1 MAIFTPES
9 KFMKMMKTTL
19 NTNKYFIENKKEEDK
34 MAEYAKITLKDTC
47 NTYVTNTITD
57 EFKELNDKYDEC
69 ISFSE
74 QQIKLNKQFKNN
86 CDRLNKNLRKNT
98 DNMVIH
104 IDRTYDKL
112 CEVLD
117 NQYQQ
122 ELSEIRYYA
131 SQYKDEILDEIRNIK
146 KTVYFFMKVYGILL
160 LATFL
165 SVCFLR

>member
-19 NTNKYFIENKKEEDK
+19 NTNKYFIENKKEENK
-34 MAEYAKITLKDTC
+34 MAEYATIKLKDTC
-47 NTYVTNTITD
+47 DAYMTNTITD
-57 EFKELNDKYDEC
+57 KFEELNDKYDEC

-74 QQIKLNKQFKNN
+74 QQIKLNKQLKNN
-86 CDRLNKNLRKNT
+86 CDRFNKNLRKNT
-98 DNMVIH
+98 DDIVIH

-112 CEVLD
+112 YEVLD
-117 NQYQQ
+117 SQYQR
-122 ELSEIRYYA
+122 ELIEIGYT
-131 SQYKDEILDEIRNIK
+131 SIYKDEILNEIRSIK

>member
-1 MAIFTPES
+1 MGIFTPKN
-9 KFMKMMKTTL
+9 KFMEMMKTTL

-34 MAEYAKITLKDTC
+34 MAEYATIKLNDTC
-47 NTYVTNTITD
+47 NSYMTNTITD
-57 EFKELNDKYDEC
+57 KFEELNDKYDEC

-74 QQIKLNKQFKNN
+74 QQIKLNKQLKNN
-86 CDRLNKNLRKNT
+86 CDRFNKNLRKNT
-98 DNMVIH
+98 DDIVIH

-112 CEVLD
+112 YEVLD
-117 NQYQQ
+117 NQYRQ
-122 ELSEIRYYA
+122 ELIEIGYA
-131 SQYKDEILDEIRNIK
+131 SQYKDEILNEIRNIK